1 MYEFTEFITEPI
13 KEVRNEIVDMAKGGS
28 GVCQE
33 FQEMSH
39 EEIQELM
46 DATPEE
52 LTEFNLMEMSTP
64 QPVSD
69 DKEEDGEEAVPADKF
84 ALDNLAERF

>member
-1 MYEFTEFITEPI
+1 M
-13 KEVRNEIVDMAKGGS
+13 
-28 GVCQE
+28 CQE

-52 LTEFNLMEMSTP
+52 LTEFNLMEMGTP

-69 DKEEDGEEAVPADKF
+69 DKEDGEEAVPADKF